1 MLGEAQATA
10 VGEAVPGEPM
20 HMAYQYGTFGQ
31 DGKLY
36 LIPRLARRVACYDP
50 NSGRFRQI
58 GDELEA
64 GLEYCGGALCDD
76 GCIYSLPIKGSRA
89 LKIDPAQ
96 GTAVSYGDDLS
107 NLIKPHSNE
116 NIVLGPDGCI
126 YGMPCNG
133 NDVLRFDPKTGRGST
148 FGDIAA
154 AAEALEK
161 AQTGTEEGKQLM
173 RRAAANQGGRY
184 ISGIYNPADK
194 CIYAIP
200 FNARRVL
207 RIIPATSRV
216 ELVGDDLGG
225 GQEKWNGG
233 GVGADGAIYMI
244 PMEATRVLRLD
255 PITGTTSLIGPVLP
269 GNRHW
274 GNGFAADDGNIY
286 GVPRNDPKAQ
296 LLRIDTTF
304 QTVARVGKRMPRAV
318 QGKLSSAARAAD
330 GSWFGLPLHLP
341 CPTMARFDLP
351 PPPPFAFL
359 DVVMRD
365 DAALIR
371 CLTSDATRSPFVR
384 VLTSVLTTRQ
394 PSGSAAA
401 TQQAAV
407 VALLQKRLPT
417 FHDACLQL
425 VKCPV
430 AASHLSTD
438 DRSLVLE
445 GIVRTSLYLEG
456 HCEWS
461 PAPND
466 LSEWVY
472 PSKQPAGS
480 PLLEATK
487 AIERSGPEAV
497 EATWKV
503 VAPLGEKVLTRIIEA
518 IRASEQAQKV
528 LLEAY
533 NKEREGSLLN
543 YNAALLRCKR
553 EPTFHEYSRTSE
565 RLQKK
570 LAPRL
575 EACKQSESDFPT
587 LLKHGGAVEAQF
599 VEFVTLLAERTRA
612 IVSLPAAKLTRYGAN
627 RCLKGGWR
635 ALEKMVL
642 RPGALE
648 PGANPLDSANLL
660 DIVRGSLRCA
670 DFNVLVTVLDML
682 LNMDD
687 EFGNDAKLSGIDMS
701 KFRIH
706 VHRVKCRFTQP
717 TSGGWADML
726 INLSFVNDPTKHIV
740 ELQLQHEMLLVV
752 RKEGGAHEK
761 YASFRSAF
769 ELLEAVGK
777 APKDEFVE
785 KKNEDDL
792 SPVEQLAKRLATLE
806 AQLEATQTELKAE
819 RTERAALEQR
829 VGGMKLR

>member
-1 MLGEAQATA
+1 M
-10 VGEAVPGEPM
+10 
-20 HMAYQYGTFGQ
+20 
-31 DGKLY
+31 
-36 LIPRLARRVACYDP
+36 
-50 NSGRFRQI
+50 
-58 GDELEA
+58 
-64 GLEYCGGALCDD
+64 
-76 GCIYSLPIKGSRA
+76 
-89 LKIDPAQ
+89 
-96 GTAVSYGDDLS
+96 
-107 NLIKPHSNE
+107 
-116 NIVLGPDGCI
+116 
-126 YGMPCNG
+126 
-133 NDVLRFDPKTGRGST
+133 
-148 FGDIAA
+148 
-154 AAEALEK
+154 
-161 AQTGTEEGKQLM
+161 
-173 RRAAANQGGRY
+173 
-184 ISGIYNPADK
+184 
-194 CIYAIP
+194 
-200 FNARRVL
+200 
-207 RIIPATSRV
+207 
-216 ELVGDDLGG
+216 
-225 GQEKWNGG
+225 
-233 GVGADGAIYMI
+233 
-244 PMEATRVLRLD
+244 
-255 PITGTTSLIGPVLP
+255 
-269 GNRHW
+269 
-274 GNGFAADDGNIY
+274 
-286 GVPRNDPKAQ
+286 
-296 LLRIDTTF
+296 
-304 QTVARVGKRMPRAV
+304 
-318 QGKLSSAARAAD
+318 
-330 GSWFGLPLHLP
+330 
-341 CPTMARFDLP
+341 
-351 PPPPFAFL
+351 
-359 DVVMRD
+359 
-365 DAALIR
+365 
-371 CLTSDATRSPFVR
+371 
-384 VLTSVLTTRQ
+384 
-394 PSGSAAA
+394 
-401 TQQAAV
+401 
-407 VALLQKRLPT
+407 
-417 FHDACLQL
+417 
-425 VKCPV
+425 
-430 AASHLSTD
+430 
-438 DRSLVLE
+438 
-445 GIVRTSLYLEG
+445 
-456 HCEWS
+456 
-461 PAPND
+461 
-466 LSEWVY
+466 
-472 PSKQPAGS
+472 
-480 PLLEATK
+480 
-487 AIERSGPEAV
+487 
-497 EATWKV
+497 
-503 VAPLGEKVLTRIIEA
+503 
-518 IRASEQAQKV
+518 

-570 LAPRL
+570 LAPRR

-635 ALEKMVL
+635 ALKKMVL

-806 AQLEATQTELKAE
+806 AQLKATQTELKAE